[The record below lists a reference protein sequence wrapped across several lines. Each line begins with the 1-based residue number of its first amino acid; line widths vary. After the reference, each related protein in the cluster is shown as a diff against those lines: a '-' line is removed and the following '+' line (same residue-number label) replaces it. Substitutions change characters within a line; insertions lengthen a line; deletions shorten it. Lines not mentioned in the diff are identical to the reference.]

1 MERVSDT
8 PLMEEGLLADVN
20 GLSMPSLL
28 PENED
33 LSHVLAVLCA
43 GGYGAWVVG
52 GAVRDSLLG
61 KIPHEYD
68 ICTTATPDE
77 VIESF
82 DDTIPTGVK
91 FGTITVKS
99 GTSMFEV
106 TTLRTE
112 TGYGDGRRPDV
123 VEWGDSLLTD
133 LSRRDFTINAMAY
146 DLARGLL
153 HDPFGGKRDLE
164 NKCLRAVGNADQRL
178 SEDGLRILRAYRF
191 MDRQENGIWQPE
203 NELSIALIE
212 NRAMLAMVSIERVWS
227 ELARI
232 IIGKNASQ
240 VLSRMNDD
248 GILAAIIGYPLHKEV
263 FDLVSRVPEDLEARF
278 ALISS
283 KISQNDLTIILERL
297 KVSKSTFNRTKFLHC
312 LLKKSPSQNELRLY
326 RYSLGDEVVTHSS
339 MLAALDENT
348 DLVNKSLNYPSEINC
363 LVNGDWIMQRTG
375 LGPGI
380 KLGRLKDWLF
390 RIQIERGY
398 ESLDQMETALCTIPW
413 QNGDPKLWPR
423 PNWP

>member
-1 MERVSDT
+1 
-8 PLMEEGLLADVN
+8 MEEGLLADVN
-20 GLSMPSLL
+20 GMSMPSLL
-28 PENED
+28 KENED
-33 LSHVLAVLCA
+33 LSHVLDVLCA

-123 VEWGDSLLTD
+123 VEWGDSLLMD

-153 HDPFGGKRDLE
+153 HDPFGGKIDLE
-164 NKCLRAVGNADQRL
+164 NKCLRAVGNANQRL

-203 NELSIALIE
+203 NELSIALVE

-227 ELARI
+227 ELTRI
-232 IIGKNASQ
+232 ITGKNAGQ

-248 GILAAIIGYPLHKEV
+248 GILAAIIGYPLHSEV

-297 KVSKSTFNRTKFLHC
+297 KVSKNTFNRTKFLHY
-312 LLKKSPSQNELRLY
+312 LLRKSPNQNELRLY
-326 RYSLGDEVVTHSS
+326 RYTLGAEVVTHSS

-348 DLVNKSLNYPSEINC
+348 DLINKSLNYTFEIDC
-363 LVNGDWIMQRTG
+363 LVNGEWIMQRTG

-413 QNGDPKLWPR
+413 QNGDPKSWPR

>member
-1 MERVSDT
+1 
-8 PLMEEGLLADVN
+8 MEEGLLADVN

-28 PENED
+28 QENED
-33 LSHVLAVLCA
+33 LSHVLDVLCA

-61 KIPHEYD
+61 RIPHEYD

-82 DDTIPTGVK
+82 DDTIPTGAK

-146 DLARGLL
+146 DLARELL
-153 HDPFGGKRDLE
+153 HDPFGGKSDLE
-164 NKCLRAVGNADQRL
+164 NKCLRAVGNANQRL

-203 NELSIALIE
+203 NELSIALVE
-212 NRAMLAMVSIERVWS
+212 NRAMLTMVSIERVWS

-232 IIGKNASQ
+232 ITGKNANQ
-240 VLSRMNDD
+240 ILNRMNDD
-248 GILAAIIGYPLHKEV
+248 GILAAIIGYPLHSEV
-263 FDLVSRVPEDLEARF
+263 FDLVSRVPVDLEARF

-283 KISQNDLTIILERL
+283 KISQNDLIIFLERL
-297 KVSKSTFNRTKFLHC
+297 KVSKTTFNRTKFLHS
-312 LLKKSPSQNELRLY
+312 LLEKVPKQNELRLY
-326 RYSLGDEVVTHSS
+326 RYALGDEVLTHSS
-339 MLAALDENT
+339 MLAALGKNT
-348 DLVNKSLNYPSEINC
+348 DLVNKSLNYPSDIDC
-363 LVNGDWIMQRTG
+363 LINGDWIMQRTG
-375 LGPGI
+375 LSPGI

-398 ESLDQMETALCTIPW
+398 ETLDQMETALCTIPW

>member
-1 MERVSDT
+1 
-8 PLMEEGLLADVN
+8 MEEGVLADVN

-28 PENED
+28 QENED
-33 LSHVLAVLCA
+33 LTHVLNVLCA

-146 DLARGLL
+146 DLARELL
-153 HDPFGGKRDLE
+153 HDPFGGKSDLE
-164 NKCLRAVGNADQRL
+164 NKCLRAVGNANQRL

-203 NELSIALIE
+203 NDLSIALVE

-232 IIGKNASQ
+232 ITGKNASQ

-248 GILAAIIGYPLHKEV
+248 GILAAIIGYPLHSEV

-283 KISQNDLTIILERL
+283 KISQNDLTIFLERL
-297 KVSKSTFNRTKFLHC
+297 KVSKTTFNRTKFLHS
-312 LLKKSPSQNELRLY
+312 LLEKVPNQNELRLY
-326 RYSLGDEVVTHSS
+326 RYALGDEVVTHSS
-339 MLAALDENT
+339 MLAALGENT
-348 DLVNKSLNYPSEINC
+348 DLVNKSLNYPSDIDC
-363 LVNGDWIMQRTG
+363 LINGDWIMQRTG
-375 LGPGI
+375 LSPGI

>member
-1 MERVSDT
+1 
-8 PLMEEGLLADVN
+8 MEEGLLADVT
-20 GLSMPSLL
+20 GLTMPSLL
-28 PENED
+28 PQNED
-33 LSHVLAVLCA
+33 LAHVLDVLCA

-61 KIPHEYD
+61 RSPHEYD

-82 DDTIPTGVK
+82 EDTIPTGVN

-123 VEWGDSLLTD
+123 VEWGDSLMTD

-146 DLARGLL
+146 DLARELL

-164 NKCLRAVGNADQRL
+164 NKCLRAVGNANQRL

-191 MDRQENGIWQPE
+191 MDRQENGVWQPE

-232 IIGKNASQ
+232 ITGKNASQ

-248 GILAAIIGYPLHKEV
+248 GVLAAIIGYPLQREV
-263 FDLVSRVPEDLEARF
+263 FDLVGRVTEDLEARL

-283 KISQNDLTIILERL
+283 NISPNDLTIILERL
-297 KVSKSTFNRTKFLHC
+297 KVSKSTFNRAIFLHS
-312 LLKKSPSQNELRLY
+312 LLEKMPNQNELRLY
-326 RYSLGDEVVTHSS
+326 RYVLGNEVTTHSS
-339 MLAALDENT
+339 MLAALGENT
-348 DLVNKSLNYPSEINC
+348 NLINKSLNYPSEINC
-363 LVNGDWIMQRTG
+363 LVNGDWIMKRTG
-375 LGPGI
+375 LSPGI

-398 ESLDQMETALCTIPW
+398 DNLDQMETALCTIPW

>member
-1 MERVSDT
+1 
-8 PLMEEGLLADVN
+8 MEEGLLADVA

-28 PENED
+28 QRNED
-33 LSHVLAVLCA
+33 LSHVLDVLCA

-61 KIPHEYD
+61 RIPDEYD
-68 ICTTATPDE
+68 ICTTATPNE

-99 GTSMFEV
+99 GTSLFEV

-112 TGYGDGRRPDV
+112 TEYGDGRRPDV

-146 DLARGLL
+146 DLARELL
-153 HDPFGGKRDLE
+153 HDPFGGKSDLE
-164 NKCLRAVGNADQRL
+164 KKCLRAVGNANQRL

-191 MDRQENGIWQPE
+191 MDRQENGIWHPE
-203 NELSIALIE
+203 NELSVALVE
-212 NRAMLAMVSIERVWS
+212 NRSMLAMVSIERVWS

-232 IIGKNASQ
+232 ITGKNASQ

-248 GILAAIIGYPLHKEV
+248 GILAAIIGYPLHSEV
-263 FDLVSRVPEDLEARF
+263 FDLVSKVPEDLEARF

-297 KVSKSTFNRTKFLHC
+297 KVSRNTFNRTKFLHY
-312 LLKKSPSQNELRLY
+312 LLEKLPKQKELRLY
-326 RYSLGDEVVTHSS
+326 RYVLGDEVTTHSS
-339 MLAALDENT
+339 MLSALDQNT
-348 DLVNKSLNYPSEINC
+348 DLINKSLNYPSEINC
-363 LVNGDWIMQRTG
+363 LINGDWIMQRTG
-375 LGPGI
+375 LSPGI

-398 ESLDQMETALCTIPW
+398 ESLEQMETALCTIPW

>member
-1 MERVSDT
+1 
-8 PLMEEGLLADVN
+8 MEEGLLADVN

-232 IIGKNASQ
+232 ITGKNASQ

-248 GILAAIIGYPLHKEV
+248 GILAAIIGYPLHSEV
-263 FDLVSRVPEDLEARF
+263 FDLISRVPEDLEARF

-297 KVSKSTFNRTKFLHC
+297 KVSKSTFNRTKFLHY
-312 LLKKSPSQNELRLY
+312 LLKKSPNQSELRLY
-326 RYSLGDEVVTHSS
+326 RYALGDEVVTHSS

>member
-1 MERVSDT
+1 
-8 PLMEEGLLADVN
+8 MEEGLLADVT

-28 PENED
+28 QENED
-33 LSHVLAVLCA
+33 LTHVLDVLSA

-82 DDTIPTGVK
+82 DGTIPTGVK

-146 DLARGLL
+146 DLARELL

-164 NKCLRAVGNADQRL
+164 NKCLRAVGDANQRL

-203 NELSIALIE
+203 NELSIALVE

-232 IIGKNASQ
+232 ITGKNASQ

-248 GILAAIIGYPLHKEV
+248 GILAAIIGYPLQNEV
-263 FDLVSRVPEDLEARF
+263 FDLVNRVPEDLEARL

-297 KVSKSTFNRTKFLHC
+297 KVSKNTFNRAKFLHF
-312 LLKKSPSQNELRLY
+312 LLKKIPKQNELRLY
-326 RYSLGDEVVTHSS
+326 RYVLGGEVITHSS
-339 MLAALDENT
+339 MLAALEENT
-348 DLVNKSLNYPSEINC
+348 DLINKSLNYPFEINC
-363 LVNGDWIMQRTG
+363 LINGDWIMQRTG
-375 LGPGI
+375 LSPGI

-398 ESLDQMETALCTIPW
+398 ENLDQMETALCTIPW

>member
-8 PLMEEGLLADVN
+8 PVMEEGLLADVT

-28 PENED
+28 QENED
-33 LSHVLAVLCA
+33 LSHVLDVLCA

-123 VEWGDSLLTD
+123 VEWGDSLFTD

-146 DLARGLL
+146 DFARGLL

-164 NKCLRAVGNADQRL
+164 NKCLRAVGNANQRL

-232 IIGKNASQ
+232 ITGKNASQ

-248 GILAAIIGYPLHKEV
+248 GILAAIIGYPLHSEV
-263 FDLVSRVPEDLEARF
+263 FDLVSRVAEDLEARI

-297 KVSKSTFNRTKFLHC
+297 KVSKSTFNRTKLLHY
-312 LLKKSPSQNELRLY
+312 LLEKFPKQNELRLY
-326 RYSLGDEVVTHSS
+326 RYTLGDEVKTHSS
-339 MLAALDENT
+339 MLAALNENT
-348 DLVNKSLNYPSEINC
+348 DLINKSLNYPSDIDC
-363 LVNGDWIMQRTG
+363 LVNGEWIMQRTG
-375 LGPGI
+375 LSPGI

-398 ESLDQMETALCTIPW
+398 ESIEQMETALCTIPW
-413 QNGDPKLWPR
+413 QNGDPKSWPR

>member
-1 MERVSDT
+1 MERVSNT
-8 PLMEEGLLADVN
+8 PVMEEGLLADVN
-20 GLSMPSLL
+20 GLSMPSLIQ
-28 PENED
+28 ENED
-33 LSHVLAVLCA
+33 LAHVLDVLCS

-82 DDTIPTGVK
+82 EDTIPTGLK

-112 TGYGDGRRPDV
+112 TGYGDGRRPDE

-153 HDPFGGKRDLE
+153 HDPFGGKIDLE
-164 NKCLRAVGNADQRL
+164 NKCLRAVGNANQRL

-203 NELSIALIE
+203 NELSIALVE

-227 ELARI
+227 ELTRI
-232 IIGKNASQ
+232 ITGKNASQ

-248 GILAAIIGYPLHKEV
+248 GILAAIIGYPLHSEV

-297 KVSKSTFNRTKFLHC
+297 KVSKNTFNRTKFLHY
-312 LLKKSPSQNELRLY
+312 LLRKSPNQNELRLY
-326 RYSLGDEVVTHSS
+326 RYTLGAEVLTHSS
-339 MLAALDENT
+339 MLAALDANT
-348 DLVNKSLNYPSEINC
+348 DLIKKSLNYPSEIDC
-363 LVNGDWIMQRTG
+363 LVNGEWIMQRTG
-375 LGPGI
+375 LSPGV

-413 QNGDPKLWPR
+413 QNGDPKSWPR

>member
-1 MERVSDT
+1 
-8 PLMEEGLLADVN
+8 MEEGVLADVN

-28 PENED
+28 QENED
-33 LSHVLAVLCA
+33 LTHVLNVLCA

-123 VEWGDSLLTD
+123 VEWGDSLLMD

-146 DLARGLL
+146 DLARELL
-153 HDPFGGKRDLE
+153 HDPFGGKSDLE
-164 NKCLRAVGNADQRL
+164 NKCLRAVGNANQRL

-203 NELSIALIE
+203 NELSIALVE

-232 IIGKNASQ
+232 ITGKNANQ
-240 VLSRMNDD
+240 VLNRMNDD
-248 GILAAIIGYPLHKEV
+248 GILAAIIGYPLQSEV

-283 KISQNDLTIILERL
+283 KISQNDLTIFLERL
-297 KVSKSTFNRTKFLHC
+297 KVSKTTFNRTKFLHS
-312 LLKKSPSQNELRLY
+312 LLEKVPNQNELRLY
-326 RYSLGDEVVTHSS
+326 RYALGDEVVIHSS
-339 MLAALDENT
+339 MLAALGENT
-348 DLVNKSLNYPSEINC
+348 YLVNKSLNYPSDVDC
-363 LVNGDWIMQRTG
+363 LINGDWIMQRTG
-375 LGPGI
+375 LSPGI

-398 ESLDQMETALCTIPW
+398 ETLDQMETALCTIPW